1 MPVAV
6 FIVIPIMPTKMPNL
20 QTIVVIMIERG
31 CCATEKELYSKLGLI
46 FLFEYI
52 FWVLSSLFI
61 YDLMHTLMSDYVH
74 RYVPFLLNSA
84 SHICGTNDQ

>member
-1 MPVAV
+1 
-6 FIVIPIMPTKMPNL
+6 MPTKMPNL

-31 CCATEKELYSKLGLI
+31 CCATEKELYCKLGLMKM
-46 FLFEYI
+46 FEYI

-74 RYVPFLLNSA
+74 RYVPFLLNLT